1 MSERQK
7 GKKAGSKSGKPS
19 ITKTKKANDKKP
31 LKSRRASDFVVN
43 EDEELMPKPRSL
55 DADKDDKASGGLE
68 RLTWVAMALVIVG
81 LAILAYSRGFEIEA
95 VNIPQGKPENIK
107 SASKPNI
114 GGPFTLIDQDGKL
127 TTDQDFKGQ
136 HMLIYFGYTYC
147 PDICPTSLTT
157 MSDALDLLGEDAN
170 KVTPILIT
178 FDPARDTPEYL
189 KEYASYFHPRL
200 KALTGTSE
208 QVASVAKAY
217 RVYYAKTIKGD
228 AESEDYLMNH
238 SSATYLMGPNGAF
251 LMHFSHGTDA
261 EIMAR
266 RIREKLS

>member
-7 GKKAGSKSGKPS
+7 GKRTGRKSGKPG

-31 LKSRRASDFVVN
+31 LKSSD
-43 EDEELMPKPRSL
+43 EALMPKPRSL

-68 RLTWVAMALVIVG
+68 RLTWVAMALVVAG

-217 RVYYAKTIKGD
+217 RVYYAKTIKED
-228 AESEDYLMNH
+228 AEPEDYLMNH

-251 LMHFSHGTDA
+251 LLHFSHGTDA

>member
-7 GKKAGSKSGKPS
+7 GKRTGSKSGKPS
-19 ITKTKKANDKKP
+19 ITKNKKANDKKP

>member
-217 RVYYAKTIKGD
+217 RVYYAKTIKED
-228 AESEDYLMNH
+228 AEPEDYLMNH

-251 LMHFSHGTDA
+251 LLHFSHGTDA

>member
-7 GKKAGSKSGKPS
+7 GQRTGSKSGKPS

-31 LKSRRASDFVVN
+31 LESSDKGLTPN
-43 EDEELMPKPRSL
+43 LRSL
-55 DADKDDKASGGLE
+55 DADKDDKASGGFE
-68 RLTWVAMALVIVG
+68 RLTWVAVALVVVG

-95 VNIPQGKPENIK
+95 ENTPLSKSENTK

-147 PDICPTSLTT
+147 PDICPNSLTT

-200 KALTGTSE
+200 KALTGTPE
-208 QVASVAKAY
+208 QIASVTKAY
-217 RVYYAKTIKGD
+217 RVYYAKTIKED
-228 AESEDYLMNH
+228 SEPEDYLMNH

-251 LMHFSHGTDA
+251 LLHFSHGTDV

-266 RIREKLS
+266 RIREKLF

>member
-1 MSERQK
+1 VSERQK
-7 GKKAGSKSGKPS
+7 SKKTGSKSGKPS
-19 ITKTKKANDKKP
+19 IKKTKKANDKKP
-31 LKSRRASDFVVN
+31 LKSSDEAVKS
-43 EDEELMPKPRSL
+43 EPKSL
-55 DADKDDKASGGLE
+55 DAVKDSRVSSGLE
-68 RLTWVAMALVIVG
+68 RLTWIAFAIVIVG
-81 LAILAYSRGFEIEA
+81 LSILVYSRGFNIEA
-95 VNIPQGKPENIK
+95 VRTPEDKLENTK
-107 SASKPNI
+107 LASRPNI

-157 MSDALDLLGEDAN
+157 MSDALDLLGEDAS

-178 FDPARDTPEYL
+178 FDPDRDKPEYL
-189 KEYASYFHPRL
+189 KEYATYFHPRL
-200 KALTGTSE
+200 KALTGTPE
-208 QVASVAKAY
+208 QIANVTKAY
-217 RVYYAKTIKGD
+217 RVYYAKTIKED
-228 AESEDYLMNH
+228 ADPDEYLMNH

-251 LMHFSHGTDA
+251 LLHFSHGTDA